1 MPYLCSSYPENNLFT
16 LRKTNTYWRF
26 GAVACEGH
34 RFFLFLYPSTPLLAI
49 KHSTIDNQ
57 AHRYRQSST
66 QPLTPKNSAIDNQ
79 QLTCPR
85 FFKPLGKLAQLCRA
99 NFPDASGSHPHSFG
113 YPSPTPRAAIP
124 FVSGNRPLRLGRAP
138 PSSVSSFIIYDA
150 DPGQPNIG
158 IGLRLRRNWF
168 HAKLRYD
175 LTQNGRVSSTKQPLS
190 YHKILKNCALFVVFK
205 HKKTNKRQ
213 FSGN

>member
-1 MPYLCSSYPENNLFT
+1 MLPHTWHRAKKHRKKFGDIGNKPYLCSSYPENNLFT

-49 KHSTIDNQ
+49 RHSTIDNQ

-85 FFKPLGKLAQLCRA
+85 FFKPPGKLTRLCRA
-99 NFPDASGSHPHSFG
+99 NFPDASGSHPHSYG
-113 YPSPTPRAAIP
+113 YPSPTPRAAVP
-124 FVSGNRPLRLGRAP
+124 FVSGERPHPLCQ
-138 PSSVSSFIIYDA
+138 VSSSMMPTRDNRILESAWGLD
-150 DPGQPNIG
+150 G
-158 IGLRLRRNWF
+158 IGF
-168 HAKLRYD
+168 
-175 LTQNGRVSSTKQPLS
+175 TLS
-190 YHKILKNCALFVVFK
+190 LDM
-205 HKKTNKRQ
+205 T
-213 FSGN
+213 